1 MKEETKKKIKK
12 VLSVAGVLVG
22 GAAIGAGAVIVGKKV
37 MGDDDSDVITVTNA
51 ELEQYAKNAY
61 NDGMLD
67 TLEEIAKKCEE
78 RDDKSLVI
86 ASYTTEESPDAP
98 GAWLVGKLLY
108 EEPKDIDNPMYP
120 ANE

>member
-1 MKEETKKKIKK
+1 MKEETKKKFKK

-37 MGDDDSDVITVTNA
+37 MGDDSDVITVTNA

-61 NDGMLD
+61 NDCMID
-67 TLEEIAKKCEE
+67 TLKAIAKKCEE
-78 RDDKSLVI
+78 REDKSLVI
-86 ASYTTEESPDAP
+86 ASYSTEESPDAP